1 MTFAVEQQP
10 AEKTRILHPS
20 AGAAVD
26 RVLGKAGLHG
36 VPQCGVDD
44 RFVLAGVTLVLMHDL
59 AAIDPVLQHQI
70 EGATGERLATPAAA
84 RGARPPLAA
93 DAASFELL
101 LQQTHR
107 AEGSIAL
114 EDVAD
119 GLSLALDWGKL
130 AVAGLVPERR
140 HAAHPH
146 ALPL

>member
-1 MTFAVEQQP
+1 MGRGHAVAFTIEQQP
-10 AEKTRILHPS
+10 DEQARVLHPNT
-20 AGAAVD
+20 GAALD
-26 RVLGKAGLHG
+26 CVLGKAGLHG
-36 VPQCGVDD
+36 IPRRGVDD
-44 RFVLAGVTLVLMHDL
+44 RFVLARVALVFVDDL

-93 DAASFELL
+93 DAASFELFL
-101 LQQTHR
+101 PQTHP

-130 AVAGLVPERR
+130 AVAGLVPE
-140 HAAHPH
+140 
-146 ALPL
+146 